1 VPYDGHMMRRLVI
14 GVALMVGMSGAAW
27 AEDAAAKAEMKAGTG
42 IENREITGAGEAF
55 KATDTVYVW
64 TNVTG
69 ADGKKVQHVWKKD
82 GKEVFKVAFDVKSKR
97 WRVNSRRKTPAPGS
111 YTVETQAEDGAKLGE
126 VAFKVE

>member
-1 VPYDGHMMRRLVI
+1 MRRFVMGL
-14 GVALMVGMSGAAW
+14 ALTVGLSFGTSGAAF
-27 AEDAAAKAEMKAGTG
+27 AEDAKDAAKAEMKAGTG
-42 IENREITGAGEAF
+42 IENREITGAGESF
-55 KATDTVYVW
+55 KSTDTVFVW

-69 ADGKKVQHVWKKD
+69 ADGKKVQHVWKRD

-97 WRVNSRRKTPAPGS
+97 WRVNSRRKTPAAGS